1 MCGNLNPGAP
11 IRRAIQCRRDGLN
24 DVELDALADSYTR
37 PRPDM
42 AFSFDDLQDA
52 RSDEIRATLGS
63 DAAKDWIEGLLLMIA
78 GILGFL
84 AGGLIV
90 VMIAWAAQ
98 SAGLDARTIA
108 PTAAEVLAP
117 GFDLEAKVAEVQP

>member
-1 MCGNLNPGAP
+1 MTRP
-11 IRRAIQCRRDGLN
+11 AIQCRRDGLN

-42 AFSFDDLQDA
+42 GFSFDDIQGA
-52 RSDEIRATLGS
+52 RSDEISATLGS
-63 DAAKDWIEGLLLMIA
+63 DVAKDWIEGLLLMIA

-90 VMIAWAAQ
+90 VIIAWAAQ

-108 PTAAEVLAP
+108 QTATEVTAP
-117 GFDLEAKVAEVQP
+117 GFDLEAKLAEVEP

>member
-1 MCGNLNPGAP
+1 MD
-11 IRRAIQCRRDGLN
+11 RAIQCRRDGLN
-24 DVELDALADSYTR
+24 DADLDALADSYTR
-37 PRPDM
+37 PRPGM
-42 AFSFDDLQDA
+42 GFSFDDIQGA

-63 DAAKDWIEGLLLMIA
+63 DVAKDWIDGLLLMIA

-90 VMIAWAAQ
+90 VIIAWAAQ

-108 PTAAEVLAP
+108 PTAAEVLDP
-117 GFDLEAKVAEVQP
+117 SFDLERKVAEVEP

>member
-1 MCGNLNPGAP
+1 MD
-11 IRRAIQCRRDGLN
+11 RAIQCRRDGLN
-24 DVELDALADSYTR
+24 DADLDALADSYTR

-42 AFSFDDLQDA
+42 GFSFDDIQAA
-52 RSDEIRATLGS
+52 RSEDVRAAYLYG
-63 DAAKDWIEGLLLMIA
+63 ACAGGDWIGDLLLMIA

-90 VMIAWAAQ
+90 VIIAWAAQ

-108 PTAAEVLAP
+108 PTVAEVSSP
-117 GFDLEAKVAEVQP
+117 GFDLEAKLAEVEP